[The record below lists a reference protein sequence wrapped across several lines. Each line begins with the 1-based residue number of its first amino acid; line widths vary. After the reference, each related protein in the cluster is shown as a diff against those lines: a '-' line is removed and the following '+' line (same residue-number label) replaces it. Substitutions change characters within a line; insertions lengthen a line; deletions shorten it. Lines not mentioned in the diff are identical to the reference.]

1 MANYSVK
8 QIAEMLDTNPETVRR
23 WIRAGRL
30 ESSQASKKEGNV
42 VSEDALKTFLE
53 RTPKYAAAAAGM
65 AAAGILSPLPSVPI
79 IGASL
84 AVSVGMSVGMS
95 VANALA
101 RPERRKAETA
111 SDAKENLIQLQI
123 EKKQLLEQTRAVAQ
137 QLQEQ
142 LKKQEQ
148 QLWEDK
154 RRLQQLQ
161 RLVREL
167 ELDLDQSEGR

>member
-84 AVSVGMSVGMS
+84 AVSVGMSVAS
-95 VANALA
+95 ALA
-101 RPERRKAETA
+101 RLERRKAETA

-123 EKKQLLEQTRAVAQ
+123 EKKQLLEQN
-137 QLQEQ
+137 QE
-142 LKKQEQ
+142 
-148 QLWEDK
+148 
-154 RRLQQLQ
+154 
-161 RLVREL
+161 
-167 ELDLDQSEGR
+167 

>member
-30 ESSQASKKEGNV
+30 ESSRASKKEGNV

-65 AAAGILSPLPSVPI
+65 AAAGILLPLPSVPV
-79 IGASL
+79 IGASF
-84 AVSVGMSVGMS
+84 AVSVGMSVAS
-95 VANALA
+95 ALA
-101 RPERRKAETA
+101 RLERRKAETA

-123 EKKQLLEQTRAVAQ
+123 EKKQLLEQIRAEAQ

-142 LKKQEQ
+142 LIKQEQ
-148 QLWEDK
+148 QLQEDK
-154 RRLQQLQ
+154 RWLQLLQ
-161 RLVREL
+161 CLVREL

>member
-30 ESSQASKKEGNV
+30 ESSRASKKEGNV
-42 VSEDALKTFLE
+42 VSEEALKTFLE

-65 AAAGILSPLPSVPI
+65 AAAGMLLPLPSVPV

-84 AVSVGMSVGMS
+84 AVSVGMSVAS
-95 VANALA
+95 ALA
-101 RPERRKAETA
+101 RLERRKAETA

-123 EKKQLLEQTRAVAQ
+123 EKKQLLEQIRAEAQ

-148 QLWEDK
+148 QLQEDK
-154 RRLQQLQ
+154 RWLQLLQ
-161 RLVREL
+161 CLVQEL

>member
-65 AAAGILSPLPSVPI
+65 AAAGILLPSVPV

-84 AVSVGMSVGMS
+84 AVSVGMS

-111 SDAKENLIQLQI
+111 SDAKEDLIQLQI

-142 LKKQEQ
+142 IIKQEQ

-161 RLVREL
+161 CLVREL

>member
-42 VSEDALKTFLE
+42 VSEEALKTFLE

-65 AAAGILSPLPSVPI
+65 AAAGILLPLPSVPV

-84 AVSVGMSVGMS
+84 AVSVGMSV
-95 VANALA
+95 ANVLA

-123 EKKQLLEQTRAVAQ
+123 EKKQLLEQIRAAAQ

-148 QLWEDK
+148 QLQEGK
-154 RRLQQLQ
+154 RRLQFLQ
-161 RLVREL
+161 CLVREL